1 MLNPRR
7 TWTKFKSL
15 DEKIDILR
23 KLQIISPKTEEI
35 KKFCYK
41 GYYTNYSPVECDVIG
56 YVDDNEI
63 ILNVNNELH
72 SILPD
77 YFIDMQKRERFIII
91 DIETP
96 MSFSPSSGIKE
107 VAAIFVEDYQVVDSL
122 HLKKV
127 VDENITD
134 YSYGKGLAAIEENFE
149 FKEQFKS
156 FIKKYKCPLIAHNA
170 SFDRNFLKYWGWIDD
185 KTKFYCS
192 MNNIKSNYKLD
203 SYKLSYLLEYFNI
216 KTSQSHEAMKDVLD
230 LLEILKITKIDK
242 WTLLGTYKKQN
253 ETKKISPQ
261 PNSPQ
266 SSYYISKEQK
276 EQNKNKLLLAKENI
290 ISNIFNNKRIVFTG
304 DMTKERIDM
313 MEIAIK
319 YGAIVT
325 TSISGKT
332 DLLVV
337 GLNPGK
343 SKLLK
348 AKDLNL
354 VIISEDKFWD
364 IINSKTYPY

>member
-1 MLNPRR
+1 MINPRR
-7 TWTKFKSL
+7 SWTKFKSL

-23 KLQIISPKTEEI
+23 KLQIISPKAEEI
-35 KKFCYK
+35 KKFYYK
-41 GYYTNYSPVECDVIG
+41 GYYTNYSSVECDVVG

-63 ILNVNNELH
+63 ILNVKNELH

-77 YFIDMQKRERFIII
+77 YFIDMQKRERFIVI

-96 MSFSPSSGIKE
+96 MSFSPSSGIRE
-107 VAAIFVEDYQVVDSL
+107 IAAIFVEDYNVVDSL
-122 HLKKV
+122 HLREVIDK
-127 VDENITD
+127 NIID
-134 YSYGKGLAAIEENFE
+134 HSYGKGLAAIEENIE

-203 SYKLSYLLEYFNI
+203 SYKLSHLLEYFNI
-216 KTSQSHEAMKDVLD
+216 ETSQSHEAMKDVLD
-230 LLEILKITKIDK
+230 LLEILKITKIDN
-242 WTLLGTYKKQN
+242 WSLLGSYKK
-253 ETKKISPQ
+253 TKG
-261 PNSPQ
+261 NSKK
-266 SSYYISKEQK
+266 SSYSNKTPPSYHISKEQK
-276 EQNKNKLLLAKENI
+276 EINKNKLLLAKENI
-290 ISNIFNNKRIVFTG
+290 ISNIFNKKRLVFTG
-304 DMTKERIDM
+304 DMSKERIDM

-319 YGAIVT
+319 HGAIVT

-332 DLLVV
+332 DLLIV
-337 GLNPGK
+337 GSNPGG
-343 SKLLK
+343 SKLSK